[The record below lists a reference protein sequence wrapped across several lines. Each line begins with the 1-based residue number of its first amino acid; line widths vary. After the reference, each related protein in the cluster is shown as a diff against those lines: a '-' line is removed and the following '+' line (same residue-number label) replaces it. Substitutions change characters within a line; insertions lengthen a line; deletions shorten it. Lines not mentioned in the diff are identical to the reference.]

1 MSYSWRILIGNES
14 IDITIDK
21 PDRIDSVNA
30 NPSTILLL
38 ISYSCITIFYMKET
52 TNRRQHP

>member
-1 MSYSWRILIGNES
+1 MSYYWRILIRNES

-38 ISYSCITIFYMKET
+38 ISYSCITIDI
-52 TNRRQHP
+52 